1 MIRSHIPYDVL
12 VQNALRDVVR
22 HVLTDV
28 AKNGLPGEHHFFIT
42 FSTKMHGVGIS
53 SRLKERYPEQMTIV
67 LQHQFWD
74 LKIEEDYFTVTLS
87 FGDVAEK
94 LTIPFAAVQAFYD
107 PAAAFEAAFDIAG
120 YAGVKED
127 GTAETAQMIPLP
139 PRQAGNGEGDGEADR
154 GDESGKIALL
164 NRDLA
169 IKNGISEEKKQPV
182 STDKGADKGPWHKKE
197 HGAPHVQPDE
207 AKGEDKPSGDVISLD
222 AFRKK

>member
-42 FSTKMHGVGIS
+42 FLTKMHGVGIS

-74 LKIEEDYFTVTLS
+74 LKVEEDYFAVTLS
-87 FGDVAEK
+87 FGDVPEK

-120 YAGVKED
+120 YSGAKED
-127 GTAETAQMIPLP
+127 STAEMAQMIPLP
-139 PRQAGNGEGDGEADR
+139 PRQAGDGETNG
-154 GDESGKIALL
+154 GDEGGKITHL
-164 NRDLA
+164 NKDFA
-169 IKNGISEEKKQPV
+169 TKNGFFEEKKQPA
-182 STDKGADKGPWHKKE
+182 SADKGADKGPWHKKE
-197 HGAPHVQPDE
+197 PLAPHAQPDV